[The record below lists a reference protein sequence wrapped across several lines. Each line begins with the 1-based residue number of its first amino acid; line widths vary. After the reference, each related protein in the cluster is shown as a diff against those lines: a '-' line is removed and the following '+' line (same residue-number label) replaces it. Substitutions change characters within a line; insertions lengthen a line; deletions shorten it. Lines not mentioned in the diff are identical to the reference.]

1 MSKRFEELLV
11 YHCAPALCGIK
22 SSNLISVVN
31 KEFPNI
37 DSYIAELNKR
47 YSPKREFKILRKT
60 KKTSLILVYTSKKLY
75 NTLFSEENYQ
85 FLLKNNY
92 PKEKEISSYLDA
104 LVSKISNNKTFP
116 HEIGVFLGYDLD
128 DVIAF
133 EEGRACLYSGD
144 WKVYSNIDT
153 KIQTFERF
161 TKCKNNFLNLITK
174 GYRLEE
180 LLR

>member
-22 SSNLISVVN
+22 SSNLVSLSLSL
-31 KEFPNI
+31 FPNI
-37 DSYIAELNKR
+37 EEYVRELNER
-47 YSPKREFKILRKT
+47 YAPKREFKILRKT
-60 KKTSLILVYTSKKLY
+60 KKTCLVLVYTSKKLY
-75 NTLFSEENYQ
+75 NTIFSEENYQ

-92 PKEKEISSYLDA
+92 PKEKEISSYLDV
-104 LVSKISNNKTFP
+104 LSSKISNNKDFP

-144 WKVYSNIDT
+144 WKVYSDVED

-161 TKCKNNFLNLITK
+161 SKCKNNFLNLITQ
-174 GYRLEE
+174 GYRLEQ